1 MLTAMNSRFFDWFK
15 SFGPVTAATLT
26 LFLALI
32 AGSGCETLDN
42 SGGTSSGGATSGGAN
57 STTSATKSTTDSPT
71 AADAIDRVQVGD
83 MIQVT
88 ITEVPNSPPPFQQ
101 QVRADGRI
109 TLLQGYEFNV
119 AGKKRQELEKEIENF
134 YVREKEIFRRMTVTV
149 VLPPRLF
156 SIGGEVRGQGQ
167 IMHPGQMTVVKAI
180 HAAGGFTDYANKR
193 KIVVTRASDKSQV
206 VVDYKKAAKDPRFD
220 VPIFPGDII
229 IVEKGIF

>member
-1 MLTAMNSRFFDWFK
+1 MLIAMNSRFFDWFK
-15 SFGPVTAATLT
+15 SFGPVSAV
-26 LFLALI
+26 ALLLVLM
-32 AGSGCETLDN
+32 AGSGCETLDSA
-42 SGGTSSGGATSGGAN
+42 SGGGGSGGSTRSQ
-57 STTSATKSTTDSPT
+57 TTSKTVDLVD
-71 AADAIDRVQVGD
+71 ADAIDRVQIGD
-83 MIQVT
+83 GIQVT

-101 QVRADGRI
+101 QVRTDGRI

-134 YVREKEIFRRMTVTV
+134 YVREKEIFKRMTVTV

-193 KIVVTRASDKSQV
+193 KITITRASDKSQV
-206 VVDYKKAAKDPRFD
+206 VVDYKKAAKNPRFD
-220 VPIFPGDII
+220 VDIFPGDIV
-229 IVEKGIF
+229 IVEKAIF

>member
-15 SFGPVTAATLT
+15 SFGPVSAVAL
-26 LFLALI
+26 LLALM
-32 AGSGCETLDN
+32 AGSGCETLD
-42 SGGTSSGGATSGGAN
+42 SAGGPADGGTGSTATGSQ
-57 STTSATKSTTDSPT
+57 TTSK
-71 AADAIDRVQVGD
+71 AADPVDVDAIDRVQIGD
-83 MIQVT
+83 AIQVT
-88 ITEVPNSPPPFQQ
+88 ITEVPNSPPPFMQ
-101 QVRADGRI
+101 QVRTDGRI

-134 YVREKEIFRRMTVTV
+134 YVREKEIFKRMTVTV

-193 KIVVTRASDKSQV
+193 KITVTRASDKSQI

-220 VPIFPGDII
+220 VDIFPGDIV
-229 IVEKGIF
+229 IVEKALF